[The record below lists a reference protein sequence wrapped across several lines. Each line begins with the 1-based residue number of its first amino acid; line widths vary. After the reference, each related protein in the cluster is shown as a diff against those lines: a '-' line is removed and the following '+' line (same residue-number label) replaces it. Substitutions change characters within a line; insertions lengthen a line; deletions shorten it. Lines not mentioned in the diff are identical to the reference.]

1 MSRKKDAYW
10 HSVARLSIEYGF
22 KPAQVAKILKSVF
35 PQTEVTGRHIGAYK
49 RRLTT
54 EGVITN
60 VLPTSLVS
68 LNEMISM
75 VRDVTTE
82 EDMFVVNM
90 NDVLTLSETTEGD
103 MIDMYEDYL
112 QRYTGRIHPHHNYK
126 IGRSMGYISTVN
138 AAKDLLE
145 KLYNSN

>member
-82 EDMFVVNM
+82 EDMFVYNCSIGSQIQSLKCFEYKLTAEIED
-90 NDVLTLSETTEGD
+90 DVVKVEQWIE
-103 MIDMYEDYL
+103 MI
-112 QRYTGRIHPHHNYK
+112 K
-126 IGRSMGYISTVN
+126 
-138 AAKDLLE
+138 K
-145 KLYNSN
+145 